1 MNQKPSRVQSRQ
13 NQNLSTRERE
23 RERERER
30 VSVYVCETKIHTS
43 EGKCV
48 MYSSGLFSYQGPTG
62 VL

>member
-23 RERERER
+23 RER
-30 VSVYVCETKIHTS
+30 VSVYVCETKIHTR